1 MEERHGETVG
11 GAQLALS
18 CLLHSH
24 PIQGCAFE
32 TRPHCSPDC
41 PGPPRD
47 LRAFAVPCAGI
58 KGMHLAPEVP
68 LLHGLGEIFFP

>member
-11 GAQLALS
+11 GAQLALP
-18 CLLHSH
+18 CFLHSH
-24 PIQGCAFE
+24 SRFVLLRQGLTVALIVLGL
-32 TRPHCSPDC
+32 T
-41 PGPPRD
+41 RD

-68 LLHGLGEIFFP
+68 LLHGLGEIFFC